1 MKDIVSTVVF
11 LIFLMLRDSLRR
23 LKVSDSGDI
32 ANKRTDREEM
42 GQIQDETALS
52 PKSPKRKHG
61 KHC

>member
-11 LIFLMLRDSLRR
+11 LIFLMLRDSLRS

-42 GQIQDETALS
+42 GQI
-52 PKSPKRKHG
+52 
-61 KHC
+61 